1 MGAEKEEEMK
11 LVVLDT
17 NVLVS
22 ALVLRGH
29 LAEFVE
35 LWKKGVI
42 SPAISRETFAEFKKV
57 LGYPKFCLS
66 DNDIKAI
73 IEQEI
78 LPYFEV
84 VDIKE
89 EIHGVCRDPNDDI
102 FVSAAVNAKVSHII
116 TGDKDLL
123 ELAKYRSIK
132 ILSPQEYLALLKK

>member
-22 ALVLRGH
+22 AIILRGH
-29 LAEFVE
+29 LTKFVD

-66 DNDIKAI
+66 DDDIKAI

-78 LPYFEV
+78 LSFFEV

-89 EIHGVCRDPNDDI
+89 EIHGVCRDPNDDMFI
-102 FVSAAVNAKVSHII
+102 SAAFNAKASHIV

-123 ELAKYRSIK
+123 ELGKYRSIRT
-132 ILSPQEYLALLKK
+132 LSPQEYLTLLKK